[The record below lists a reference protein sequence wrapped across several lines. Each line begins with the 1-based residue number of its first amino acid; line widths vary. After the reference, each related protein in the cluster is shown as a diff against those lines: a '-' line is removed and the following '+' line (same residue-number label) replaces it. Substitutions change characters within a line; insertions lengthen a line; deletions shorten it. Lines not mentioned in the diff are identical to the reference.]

1 MDIGKINKKKEMG
14 METKRKIYEAA
25 NYLFSKQGIEKVS
38 VDSIVE
44 RAEVAK
50 GSFYVHFKSKDAL
63 IASFLSD
70 YVKNM
75 DFNYRAYLDSI
86 PKDRIA
92 SEVLLGLVDKIVDII
107 ANQIGYDLM
116 RLLYEVNIS
125 KTIDTAA
132 LLDYNRDLYKV
143 LSLVIDQGI
152 QQGEFK
158 TNISKETLARHYVMA
173 LRGLTYEWCIRYPN
187 FDFRSE
193 SRQHFEILIEGLR

>member
-1 MDIGKINKKKEMG
+1 MDTGKISKKKEMG
-14 METKRKIYEAA
+14 METKRKIYDAA
-25 NYLFSKQGIEKVS
+25 KYLFSKHGIEKVS
-38 VDSIVE
+38 VDSIVK
-44 RAEVAK
+44 RADVAK

-75 DFNYRAYLDSI
+75 DFNYRAYLDSF
-86 PKDRIA
+86 PKDSLA
-92 SEVLLGLVDKIVDII
+92 SEVLMGLVDKIVDII

-125 KTIDTAA
+125 KTIDTSA

-158 TNISKETLARHYVMA
+158 TNISNETLARHYVMA

>member
-1 MDIGKINKKKEMG
+1 MDTVKISKKKEMG

-25 NYLFSKQGIEKVS
+25 KYLFSNYGIEKVS

-44 RAEVAK
+44 RADVAK

-75 DFNYRAYLDSI
+75 DFNYRAYLESF
-86 PKDRIA
+86 PKDSMA
-92 SEVLLGLVDKIVDII
+92 SVILMGLIDKIVDII
-107 ANQIGYDLM
+107 ANQIGYDSM

-125 KTIDTAA
+125 KTIDTSV
-132 LLDYNRDLYKV
+132 LLDYNRDLYKLLNLV
-143 LSLVIDQGI
+143 LEQGI

-158 TNISKETLARHYVMA
+158 SNISPEILSKHFVMA